1 MNVISEP
8 TKKVI
13 FWAFI
18 LNTIWEFV
26 QCGFLYGMWDWPF
39 LKATVW
45 MWGAVLG
52 DIIIVLGLWRATS
65 MLTSSVHLEPRLGR
79 KGYIVLFGLS
89 FAASIFLEWV
99 AIFLSLW
106 EYTSAM
112 PELTIFSYEVGLSP
126 IVQITVLPA
135 LSIYLASKRTKISR
149 V

>member
-1 MNVISEP
+1 VISEP
-8 TKKVI
+8 VKKVI

-65 MLTSSVHLEPRLGR
+65 MLTSSVHLEPHLSR
-79 KGYIVLFGLS
+79 KGYFVLFGLS
-89 FAASIFLEWV
+89 FAASIFLEWA

-112 PELTIFSYEVGLSP
+112 PVLTIFSYEVGLSP
-126 IVQITVLPA
+126 IFQITVLPA
-135 LSIYLASKRTKISR
+135 LSIFLASKGTKISR